1 MAKVG
6 DRLVNAALMAAY
18 KRGYE
23 IRKHPAVRRQ
33 SMFAGR
39 GVDLVLDVG
48 AADGGFG
55 RQLRQF
61 GYAGRIVSFE
71 PLSAAYAKLSA
82 QIAGDATWT
91 ARNHALGDESGEAAI
106 NVASNSTSSSL
117 LPMKDTHREA
127 EPSVDYVGT
136 ETIRVERLDD
146 VAAEVVGDARST
158 FLKIDTQG
166 FERHVLAGGE
176 KTVPGCVGLQL
187 ELSFIPLYEG
197 GMLADEAISWA
208 YDAGF
213 HLEVI
218 EQGWAAPSG
227 QMLQAD
233 GIFFRD

>member
-1 MAKVG
+1 MSLKSRA
-6 DRLVNAALMAAY
+6 VNSALMAAY

-23 IRKHPAVRRQ
+23 IRKHPAARRQ
-33 SMFAGR
+33 NMFALR

-48 AADGGFG
+48 GANGGYG
-55 RQLRQF
+55 RELRQF

-71 PLSAAYAKLSA
+71 PLANAYAELSA
-82 QIAGDATWT
+82 NIAKDPSWT
-91 ARNHALGDESGEAAI
+91 ARNHALGDEAGEALI

-117 LPMKDTHREA
+117 LPMQDSHREA
-127 EPSVDYVGT
+127 EPSVGIVGT

-146 VAAEVVGDARST
+146 VVTDIIRPADTV
-158 FLKIDTQG
+158 FLKVDTQG
-166 FERHVLAGGE
+166 FERHVLAGGSD
-176 KTVPGCVGLQL
+176 TLARSVGLQL
-187 ELSFIPLYEG
+187 ELSFVSLYEG
-197 GMLADEAISWA
+197 GMLANEAISLA

-218 EQGWAAPSG
+218 EQGWASPTG